1 MVSRIYTN
9 ATVATMA
16 EKSDQPYGLVENGA
30 IVVDQGRVEWVG
42 KELDIPDTY
51 KYFSIEDLNGKLVTP
66 ALIDCHTHLVHGGNR
81 AREFELRLEGA
92 SYEEIARA
100 GGGIIS
106 TVKGTREMSEDDL
119 VEMALPRLDSLLLE
133 GVDVVEIKS
142 GYGLTIDDELKML
155 RAARQLGQK
164 RNVTI
169 KTTYLAAHAIPP
181 EYEGKAD
188 QYIEDVVLPGLEQGA
203 REGLIDAVDAFC
215 EGIAFSPAQVSRVF
229 DRARALNIDIK
240 IHSEQLSNLQG
251 TALAASY
258 NALSADHLEYLDMG
272 GINAMKKA
280 GTVAVLLPGAFYFL
294 REKQYPP
301 IQELRN
307 AGVPMALATDCN
319 PGSSPISSILLILNM
334 ACTLFRFTPEEALR
348 GITTNAAKALGI
360 QNTRGT
366 IEPGKDAVFA
376 VWNIEHPSE
385 LSYRAGFNPLHEL
398 IRGDA
403 V

>member
-1 MVSRIYTN
+1 MVSRIYVN
-9 ATVATMA
+9 ATLATMA
-16 EKSDQPYGLVENGA
+16 EQSGQPYGLISDGA
-30 IVVDQGRVEWVG
+30 IIVEQGHIKWVG
-42 KELDIPDTY
+42 KESDIPSTY
-51 KYFSIEDLNGKLVTP
+51 KSFPTKDLNGKLVTP

-92 SYEEIARA
+92 SYEDIARA

-106 TVKGTREMSEDDL
+106 TVKGTRDMSEEEL
-119 VEMALPRLDSLLLE
+119 VESALPRLDALLAE

-155 RAARQLGQK
+155 RAARKLGQK
-164 RNVTI
+164 RPAII

-181 EYEGKAD
+181 EYDGKSD
-188 QYIEDVVLPGLEQGA
+188 QYIDDVVLPGLEQGA
-203 REGLIDAVDAFC
+203 KEGLIDAVDAFC

-229 DRARALNIDIK
+229 DRARSLNIDIK

-258 NALSADHLEYLDMG
+258 SALSADHLEYLDVE
-272 GINAMKKA
+272 GIKAMKKT
-280 GTVAVLLPGAFYFL
+280 GTVAVLLPGAFYIL
-294 REKQYPP
+294 RETQYPP
-301 IQELRN
+301 VQALRD

-348 GITTNAAKALGI
+348 GITVNAAKALGI
-360 QNTRGT
+360 EKTRGT
-366 IEPGKDAVFA
+366 LEPGKEAVFA
-376 VWNIEHPSE
+376 VWDIEHPSE

-403 V
+403 A